1 MFTEFHRKVRAEHLR
16 RDAFLYVRQSTLRQV
31 LENTEST
38 KRQYALRDRA
48 VALGWPIERVHTLDE
63 DLGLSGAR
71 AQNRD
76 GFQQLVSAVALGR
89 AGIVLGL
96 EVSRLARN
104 NADWQRLLELCAL
117 SGCLIA
123 DEDGVYD
130 PVHFNDRLLLGL
142 KGTMSEAELHVLKA
156 RLIGGQRNKA
166 RRGALEVPLPIGLV
180 YDATRAVIL
189 DPDPHIQ
196 ASVRRVFDTFR
207 EMRSASVVATRFQHD
222 GHEFPRRI
230 RRGLGK
236 GRVVF
241 GALEE
246 SRVNQLLH
254 NPRYAGAYVYGRQRI
269 LRKPDGKEAAI
280 TLPRSDWQVLIHNAH
295 PGYIS
300 WEEFESN
307 EQTLRHNFETSY
319 FGSRPSRPQQSKPLL
334 QGRVL
339 CGRCG
344 TPMQIREDW
353 RTSQRTYYYACQAH
367 SSGVRC
373 RWIRAEAVDAALG
386 TLILQT
392 VTPAALGK
400 TISIHNELTRTLA
413 HAEAA
418 RLRELAQLRRTA
430 ELKRR
435 RFFNCDPDHRLVA
448 DTLEA
453 DWNETLRQLDVLQQA
468 HEHGRRADQTRLEE
482 DSRRQLIALAADFP
496 RAWNDSATSAAERK
510 RMLPLLIED
519 VTLIGGEQITL
530 HVRFRGGQSSSLSIP
545 QPTPP
550 PRASKVPA
558 EVIRALDELLESA
571 SDREAA
577 RRLNA
582 LGLRNWLGHS
592 FTARRVANLR
602 QSAGLKSR
610 FERLREKGFLT
621 GREIARELSICT
633 ENAYKLGREGVLPQ
647 QYYGHGHRCLFA
659 PLNGAVFVRGRGGRY
674 RSVRPRLIPP
684 NDSSRVTP
692 HRR

>member
-1 MFTEFHRKVRAEHLR
+1 MFTDSHRKVRAEHLR

-31 LENTEST
+31 FENTEST

-48 VALGWPIERVHTLDE
+48 VALGWPIERVHTIDE
-63 DLGLSGAR
+63 DLGRSGAH
-71 AQNRD
+71 AQSRD

-180 YDATRAVIL
+180 YDATGAVIL

-196 ASVRRVFDTFR
+196 ASVRSVFDTFR
-207 EMRSASVVATRFQHD
+207 EIRSASTVAARFQRD
-222 GHEFPRRI
+222 GHGFPRRI
-230 RRGLGK
+230 HRGLGK
-236 GRVVF
+236 GRVVL
-241 GALEE
+241 GALNE
-246 SRVNQLLH
+246 SRVLQLLH
-254 NPRYAGAYVYGRQRI
+254 NPRYAGAYVYGRQRT

-280 TLPRSDWQVLIHNAH
+280 TLPRSDWQVLIRNAH

-307 EQTLRHNFETSY
+307 EQILRHNFQTSY
-319 FGSRPSRPQQSKPLL
+319 FGSRRSRSQESKPLL

-344 TPMQIREDW
+344 TSMRVRDDW
-353 RTSQRTYYYACQAH
+353 STSPPTYYYVCQGP
-367 SSGVRC
+367 SGTDSAARC
-373 RWIRAEAVDAALG
+373 RWIRAETVDAAVG
-386 TLILQT
+386 TLLLQAM
-392 VTPAALGK
+392 TPGALRK
-400 TISIHNELTRTLA
+400 AISVHNELTRTLA

-418 RLRELAQLRRTA
+418 CLRELAQLRRTA
-430 ELKRR
+430 ELKRH

-453 DWNETLRQLDVLQQA
+453 DWNEALRQLDVLQQT
-468 HEHGRRADQTRLEE
+468 HEHRRRADHARLEE
-482 DSRRQLIALAADFP
+482 DSRRQLMALAADFP
-496 RAWNDSATSAAERK
+496 QAWNDPATGAAERK
-510 RMLPLLIED
+510 RMLALLIED
-519 VTLIGGEQITL
+519 VTLIGGEEITL
-530 HVRFRGGQSSSLSIP
+530 HVRFRGGQRNSLSIP
-545 QPTPP
+545 RPP
-550 PRASKVPA
+550 APARASKVSA
-558 EVIRALDELLESA
+558 EVIRTLDELLESGEC
-571 SDREAA
+571 RGA
-577 RRLNA
+577 R
-582 LGLRNWLGHS
+582 G
-592 FTARRVANLR
+592 T
-602 QSAGLKSR
+602 
-610 FERLREKGFLT
+610 RLR
-621 GREIARELSICT
+621 SS
-633 ENAYKLGREGVLPQ
+633 P
-647 QYYGHGHRCLFA
+647 
-659 PLNGAVFVRGRGGRY
+659 
-674 RSVRPRLIPP
+674 RPRH
-684 NDSSRVTP
+684 NSSD
-692 HRR
+692 